1 MHRDIKPQNLLVDP
15 SCHILKIC
23 DFGSSK
29 KYKEDDASVAYITSR
44 YYRAPELIF
53 GNTKYDY
60 KIDIWSVGCVI
71 AELISGEP
79 IFKGETPHAQL
90 VQMIKKLGTP
100 KEDEVTAMAPDYQ
113 NKQLPRVEG
122 YSWDDPRMFQ
132 ASIHP
137 DIYEP
142 RFTIKPDPNAV
153 DLVKKMLCYNPQ

>member
-1 MHRDIKPQNLLVDP
+1 LLRGLAYIHGEGVMHRDIKPQNLLIDP

-29 KYKEDDASVAYITSR
+29 KYKEEDASVAYITSR

-79 IFKGETPHAQL
+79 IFKGETPHA
-90 VQMIKKLGTP
+90 
-100 KEDEVTAMAPDYQ
+100 
-113 NKQLPRVEG
+113 
-122 YSWDDPRMFQ
+122 
-132 ASIHP
+132 
-137 DIYEP
+137 
-142 RFTIKPDPNAV
+142 
-153 DLVKKMLCYNPQ
+153 